1 MTMLAQKRPTNRGS
15 VATMIALAMPA
26 IMGFAAMA
34 VDWGQVS
41 VARIGVKAAADSAAL
56 AAADALKTK
65 PTTTAQISAAQTQ
78 ANSLASA
85 YASRFKVNGLTVTS
99 SAVSFGYYDSST
111 STFTTSVS
119 WPNAG
124 GKYPNAVQ
132 VTGTATV
139 NMTFSR
145 LMKMNAVTVNWTSR
159 AGSGVV
165 PGRAPDLVIAQDV
178 TPSMSNSD
186 IASAKAANTALVNC
200 IKTNS
205 DPSTRGAFVKFS
217 NVDKVVQP
225 LVSYTD
231 SPYGLLNA
239 ANGTT
244 AGSYTNSDVCL
255 GPFNIGCTSH
265 SSGYQSAIN
274 ILNLATA
281 PPEDVGQAII
291 FVTDGATDAN
301 DQACKS
307 AVTGAGGTQTPYQA
321 WLAAQCVPI
330 NAATTEVACE
340 SLGARWNTTSR
351 CSKNSTSYT
360 TASQCTSQG
369 GVWGPSACSKF
380 GYYNSSSCTSNGGKW
395 TQCEA
400 SDNGAENTNN
410 SVDGTCSSGGW
421 STEARC
427 EGNGGQWRR
436 VGTTTYNPSSY
447 VRWTEQSKA
456 MAAAGTHGPI
466 DVYAIFYS
474 NGASSTYKNDNIK
487 FMQNHIIRGKGAEL
501 GVLDA
506 PTGAALTAALQDVCI
521 AYTVGSAGLIE

>member
-1 MTMLAQKRPTNRGS
+1 MLAQKRPTNRGS

-56 AAADALKTK
+56 AAANALKTK
-65 PTTTAQISAAQTQ
+65 PTTTAQIATAQSQ
-78 ANSLASA
+78 ANSLAST
-85 YASRFKVNGLTVTS
+85 YASQFKVNGLTVTS
-99 SAVSFGYYDSST
+99 SSVSFGYYDSTT
-111 STFTTSVS
+111 STFATSGS

-145 LMKMNAVTVNWTSR
+145 LMKMNSVTVNWTSR

-178 TPSMSNSD
+178 TPSMSAAD
-186 IASAKAANTALVNC
+186 IASAKTANTALVNC
-200 IKTNS
+200 IKSNS
-205 DPSTRGAFVKFS
+205 DPSTRGAFLKFS
-217 NVDKVVQP
+217 NADAVVQS

-231 SPYGLLNA
+231 SPYGLLYA

-244 AGSYTNSDVCL
+244 TGSYTNTDVCL

-265 SSGYQSAIN
+265 SAGYYPAVD
-274 ILNLATA
+274 ILNTASA
-281 PPEDVGQAII
+281 PPENVGQAII

-307 AVTGAGGTQTPYQA
+307 AVTEVGGSPTNYQA
-321 WLAAQCVPI
+321 WLAGQCAPI
-330 NAATTEVACE
+330 NAATTQVACE
-340 SLGARWNTTSR
+340 SLGARWNTTNR
-351 CSKNSTSYT
+351 CSKNSTTYT
-360 TASQCTSQG
+360 DSATCTTQG

-380 GYYNSSSCTSNGGKW
+380 GYYNSTTCAANGGVW
-395 TQCEA
+395 TRCEG
-400 SDNGAENTNN
+400 SDNGSENTNN
-410 SVDGTCSSGGW
+410 SVAGTCSSGGW
-421 STEARC
+421 TTEARC
-427 EGNGGQWRR
+427 EGNGGLWYRT
-436 VGTTTYNPSSY
+436 GTSTYNPSTY
-447 VRWTEQSKA
+447 VKWTEMSKA

-474 NGASSTYKNDNIK
+474 NGASATYKNDNIV
-487 FMQNHIIRGKGAEL
+487 FMTNHIIRGKGATL
-501 GVLDA
+501 GVMDA
-506 PTGAALTAALQDVCI
+506 PTGAALTSALQDVCI
-521 AYTVGSAGLIE
+521 AYTVGSAGLID